1 MQSDT
6 DKKTSPTMHG
16 FLNTFR
22 ALLLLA
28 ILGPCYAV
36 KAQETGSALEPAAES
51 LPPKNL
57 FGGLAE
63 RVRFSGFARLVGGYL
78 DAGEAHYQGY
88 NDAISFGQHSLLAL
102 QTDVELTKT
111 LSFTTQLLAHASA
124 ARKSGVEWA
133 YLSWQPSRSWNFKA
147 GRMRTPFYL
156 HSATID
162 VGFSYPWIIPPQP
175 VYTPYVLPN
184 FTGLSAAYRFN
195 IRDWG
200 VETKAY
206 WGNFAGYMFVED
218 ETPAYVKTKNLR
230 GLVLE
235 AQRGNLRLRA
245 SWHRG
250 VGEVSTARLVRFTDR
265 LRQFGFSR
273 SLASLNTKTSVTYIK
288 AGVSYEALDYYLK
301 AEWTRLRKGDAYAVP
316 AYDGYYLSGGY
327 TFYPFNLPI
336 TAHATYARHHS
347 ERQDRRPVDEIPR
360 GTRLRAAYNAILNSR
375 LIGDDSMQSLG
386 VGLRWDV
393 SPAVALKAEWLHID
407 GERDKRS
414 FFTVDPATDFDRG
427 ANLFLLAL
435 EWIF

>member
-1 MQSDT
+1 MN
-6 DKKTSPTMHG
+6 G
-16 FLNTFR
+16 LLNTFR
-22 ALLLLA
+22 VTARALLLA
-28 ILGPCYAV
+28 TLGLCCGAE
-36 KAQETGSALEPAAES
+36 AREAGGASEPAAES
-51 LPPKNL
+51 LFPRNL
-57 FGGLAE
+57 FAGLSE

-78 DAGEAHYQGY
+78 DAGDVHYQGY
-88 NDAISFGQHSLLAL
+88 NDTISFGQHSLLAL
-102 QTDVELTKT
+102 QTDVALTET

-124 ARKSGVEWA
+124 GRDSGVEWA
-133 YLSWQPSRSWNFKA
+133 YLSWRPSNNWNFKA
-147 GRMRTPFYL
+147 GKMRSPFYL
-156 HSATID
+156 HSDTLD

-175 VYTPYVLPN
+175 VYTPYIFPN

-200 VETKAY
+200 VETRAY
-206 WGNFAGYMFVED
+206 WGNFAGNMFVED
-218 ETPAYVKTKNLR
+218 ETPAYVKTDNLR

-250 VGEVSTARLVRFTDR
+250 VGEVSTARLVSFTDR
-265 LRQFGFSR
+265 LRRRGHSR

-288 AGVSYEALDYYLK
+288 AGLSYEALDYFLQ
-301 AEWTRLRKGDAYAVP
+301 AEWTQLRKGDAFAVP

-347 ERQDRRPVDEIPR
+347 ERQNRRPVDDEIQR
-360 GTRLRAAYNAILNSR
+360 GTPLRAAYNAILNSR
-375 LIGDDSMQSLG
+375 LIGDDSMQSLAL
-386 VGLRWDV
+386 GLRWDV
-393 SPAVALKAEWLHID
+393 NPAVALKAEWLHID
-407 GERDKRS
+407 GEPGKRS
-414 FFTVDPATDFDRG
+414 FFTLDRAADFDRN